1 MTSELERI
9 KILEGKISQV
19 VEYINRINSE
29 NQKLKDQVRDLVA
42 EKKEL
47 ATAARRAGKLDEDL
61 KSYEIEREAIKSKI
75 ETIIGQIDQLEI

>member
-1 MTSELERI
+1 LTSELERI

-29 NQKLKDQVRDLVA
+29 NHKLKDQVRDLKV

-47 ATAARRAGKLDEDL
+47 ADQARRAGKLDEDL
-61 KSYEIEREAIKSKI
+61 KSFEKEREDIKGKI
-75 ETIIGQIDQLEI
+75 EIIIGQIDQLEI

>member
-29 NQKLKDQVRDLVA
+29 NQRLKQLV
-42 EKKEL
+42 KEL
-47 ATAARRAGKLDEDL
+47 KEERKGLADQAKRAGKLDENL
-61 KSYEIEREAIKSKI
+61 KSFEKEREVIKTKVES
-75 ETIIGQIDQLEI
+75 IINQIDQLEL

>member
-19 VEYINRINSE
+19 VEYINRINNE
-29 NQKLKDQVRDLVA
+29 NEQLKQQVRELKSV
-42 EKKEL
+42 KKEL
-47 ATAARRAGKLDEDL
+47 GDQARRAGKLDESL
-61 KSYEIEREAIKSKI
+61 KSFEKEREVIKTKI

>member
-29 NQKLKDQVRDLVA
+29 NTRLKHQL
-42 EKKEL
+42 KEMKDAHKGL
-47 ATAARRAGKLDEDL
+47 ADEAKRAGKLDENL
-61 KSYEIEREAIKSKI
+61 KTFEKEREAIKTKVES
-75 ETIIGQIDQLEI
+75 IISQIDQLEL

>member
-1 MTSELERI
+1 LTSELERI

-29 NQKLKDQVRDLVA
+29 NENLKNQVQELKAQKKALGDQ
-42 EKKEL
+42 
-47 ATAARRAGKLDEDL
+47 ARKAGKLDESL
-61 KSYEIEREAIKSKI
+61 KAFEKEREIVKSKI

>member
-19 VEYINRINSE
+19 VEYISRINTE
-29 NQKLKDQVRDLVA
+29 NEELKKQVRELKA

-47 ATAARRAGKLDEDL
+47 SDQARRAGKLDESL
-61 KSYEIEREAIKSKI
+61 KTFEKEREVIKGKI
-75 ETIIGQIDQLEI
+75 ETIITQIDQLEL

>member
-1 MTSELERI
+1 LTSELERI

-29 NQKLKDQVRDLVA
+29 NTRLKEQLKEIKG

-47 ATAARRAGKLDEDL
+47 AEQARRAGKLDENL
-61 KSYEIEREAIKSKI
+61 KTFEKEREVIKTKVES
-75 ETIIGQIDQLEI
+75 IISQIDQLEL

>member
-29 NQKLKDQVRDLVA
+29 NEQLKKQVRELKS

-47 ATAARRAGKLDEDL
+47 GDQARRAGKLDESL
-61 KSYEIEREAIKSKI
+61 KSFEKEREVIKTKI

>member
-29 NQKLKDQVRDLVA
+29 NEQLKNQVRELKSV
-42 EKKEL
+42 KKEL
-47 ATAARRAGKLDEDL
+47 GDQARRAGKLDESL
-61 KSYEIEREAIKSKI
+61 KSFEKEREVIKTKI